1 VRRHAWCGRSREER
15 KLARRCRAAVAC
27 LALLGGLVGGA
38 TVLPTAT
45 AGATEAPPSRAGVWR
60 EVSTVDHCGSG
71 GVGTCLPS
79 SAGDPPKRTFRLS
92 GPCDGVGPCLVE
104 LLDGWTREWTA
115 SACAAP
121 PEHTIRDGL
130 LNRLAVSFPP
140 AGTDTITLE
149 VVSVVSV
156 SPPSGFNYTLTAE
169 QLTEGDSDS
178 DACVPPAA
186 PTAVTVVAG
195 DGEAT
200 VSWTAS
206 AAGES
211 PPVTEYVAVASNGSR
226 CTTPDS
232 TSCTITGL
240 RNGDPLWFWVVA
252 WSGHASATSTRSTV
266 HTPSRCGGTVPVYF
280 FDVGGTHP
288 FCADI
293 EYLSTHGLTTGFG
306 DGTFRGSA
314 VLTRQALAA
323 ILFRYH
329 RITPDFP
336 FPGSPTYGDI
346 PAGHPFARAIEWL
359 ATTPCGGRFSGP
371 SFEPQRVVR
380 RDELAACL
388 VPDPI
393 DDGFEPPAEPT
404 FTDVVVGTPS
414 FVAVEWLAA
423 HEVTKGYADG
433 GYHPAA
439 PATRQVLAAFLH
451 RQDLSYLPQPD
462 GPGCVVPCEP

>member
-1 VRRHAWCGRSREER
+1 M
-15 KLARRCRAAVAC
+15 
-27 LALLGGLVGGA
+27 GA
-38 TVLPTAT
+38 TALPAT
-45 AGATEAPPSRAGVWR
+45 PTGATEAPPSRAGLWR
-60 EVSTVDHCGSG
+60 ELSTVDHCDSD

-115 SACAAP
+115 AACASP
-121 PEHTIRDGL
+121 PEHTIHDGL
-130 LNRLAVSFPP
+130 LNRLTVTFPP
-140 AGTDTITLE
+140 AATETLTLD

-156 SPPSGFNYTLTAE
+156 SPPSGFNYTMTAE
-169 QLTEGDSDS
+169 QLTEGDSGS
-178 DACVPPAA
+178 TACVPPAP
-186 PTAVTVVAG
+186 PTGVAVVAG

-206 AAGES
+206 AAGEA

-226 CTTPDS
+226 CVADDA

-252 WSGHASATSTRSTV
+252 WSGHASAISERSAV
-266 HTPSRCGGTVPVYF
+266 RTPSRCGTTVPVYF

-293 EYLSTHGLTTGFG
+293 EYLATHSLTTGFG
-306 DGTFRGSA
+306 DGTFRGSV

-329 RITPDFP
+329 RIPSDVALP
-336 FPGSPTYGDI
+336 ASPTYADI
-346 PAGHPFARAIEWL
+346 AAGHPFARAIEWL
-359 ATTPCGGRFSGP
+359 ATTPCGARFDGP
-371 SFEPQRVVR
+371 SFEPQRPVR

-404 FTDVVVGTPS
+404 FTDVAVGSPS
-414 FVAVEWLAA
+414 FSAVEWLAA
-423 HEVTKGYADG
+423 HEVTKGYPDG

-451 RQDLSYLPQPD
+451 RQDLSYVLQPEE
-462 GPGCVVPCEP
+462 PTCLAPCEP